1 MEDVK
6 IRNGD
11 FSPEIEYMID
21 ALPGAGLV
29 GKIAGEFLI
38 ERLGMEY
45 YASVESEDLP
55 PIMIYEDEYDLKA
68 LVQIYADPESGVGVV
83 TSDIPIFPDSREFFR
98 TLVEWLNDKQ
108 IMPICLVGQPI
119 EESENEVY
127 GVSTGGARK
136 ILDRKGFKPP
146 PGVGAVTGYTGVL
159 LHEADNA
166 NLSSLGFVVD
176 VDSFFPDPGAA
187 GILIDEA
194 IEPVTGIEID
204 TDQLLE
210 TEDQIKK
217 QKEKLAKELKQ
228 IEKHEAGHAYP
239 TEMYK

>member
-1 MEDVK
+1 MEDVV
-6 IRNGD
+6 IRNED

-38 ERLGMEY
+38 DKLDMKY

-55 PIMIYEDEYDLKA
+55 PIMIYSDEYDLKP
-68 LVQIYADPESGVGVV
+68 LVRIYADPESGLGVI
-83 TSDIPIFPDSREFFR
+83 TSDLPIVPDSRKFFR
-98 TLVEWLNDKQ
+98 TFTEWMNEEQ
-108 IMPICLVGQPI
+108 VMPVCLVGQPI
-119 EESENEVY
+119 GESENQVY
-127 GVSTGGARK
+127 GVSTGGGRK
-136 ILDRKGFKPP
+136 MLDDHDFEPP
-146 PGVGAVTGYTGVL
+146 PGVGAVTGYTGVM
-159 LHEADNA
+159 LHEADKA
-166 NLSSLGFVVD
+166 NMSSLGFVID

-187 GILIDEA
+187 RVLIDRA
-194 IEPVTGIEID
+194 IEPITGIDVD
-204 TDQLLE
+204 TEQLVA

-217 QKEKLAKELKQ
+217 QKEKLAEKLKQ